1 MATMGHVSH
10 LSFPADKANRMRDQ
24 EIQLN
29 KKRELCWSASCS
41 EFPLGLPQFFLLVLD
56 LLEVVVLRT
65 FGFALSNYVK
75 NK

>member
-1 MATMGHVSH
+1 MLERV
-10 LSFPADKANRMRDQ
+10 
-24 EIQLN
+24 
-29 KKRELCWSASCS
+29 CS